1 VIWLTFLQQRDQ
13 ETVFIRYSPR
23 RIAAHAARGIPEKG
37 ERSIATVDLR
47 GRITED
53 GALEIRLPAGLPPG
67 DMLVRL
73 QIPDHEAGPEVPRT
87 DEEVQA
93 LMSRPP
99 IPPDEFLAWRSATP
113 PDEPWGDL
121 ASGNDRAKAAAKEV

>member
-1 VIWLTFLQQRDQ
+1 V
-13 ETVFIRYSPR
+13 
-23 RIAAHAARGIPEKG
+23 KG
-37 ERSIATVDLR
+37 ERIMTTVDLR

-53 GALEIRLPAGLPPG
+53 GALEVRLPSGLPPG
-67 DMLVRL
+67 DILVRL
-73 QIPDHEAGPEVPRT
+73 QIPDHETGPEAPRT

-99 IPPDEFLAWRSATP
+99 MPRDEFLTWLAATP

-121 ASGNDRAKAAAKEV
+121 ANDDDAAEYVHERRQRSVILTE